1 MILFAFAVIQNEAKQ
16 NEESSNFKHNNRFF
30 ELRSHPLKLCQN
42 DTMCVNFTL
51 YIN

>member
-1 MILFAFAVIQNEAKQ
+1 MTFLAFVVIQNETKR

-30 ELRSHPLKLCQN
+30 ELRSHPLKLCQS
-42 DTMCVNFTL
+42 DTMCVYFTH